1 MIPKIIHYVSIGP
14 LSESTKRNIDGW
26 KRALPD
32 YEFKRWTEKNWDITQ
47 NVFTKQAYADG
58 KYAFV
63 SDVIRLDVLYRYG
76 GVYLD
81 TDMVVLRGLDEILE
95 NDLTLSFLFD
105 NTVSTSFIAA
115 SVHNKHIKNL
125 LEIYKDTNVLKII
138 NKYGTSN
145 NVVFTNYL
153 LSSFPY
159 FKLDNSLQRLDT
171 TVIIYPKEYFSLETY
186 FGTQT
191 IMYHEFANSWSPSF
205 SNKKKI
211 ERKLIKALF
220 GAKVLNHLLVY
231 RGKKRN
237 ALAKYREQLQREL

>member
-1 MIPKIIHYVSIGP
+1 MLVLDP

-32 YEFKRWTEKNWDITQ
+32 YEFKRWTEKIGISLRTFLQNRLTQ
-47 NVFTKQAYADG
+47 MV

-171 TVIIYPKEYFSLETY
+171 TAIIYPKEYFSLETY

-205 SNKKKI
+205 SNKK
-211 ERKLIKALF
+211 RLS
-220 GAKVLNHLLVY
+220 VN
-231 RGKKRN
+231 
-237 ALAKYREQLQREL
+237 